1 VPRKPQRQTTIMT
14 PKDLHRRRAVRLL
27 EGPFDLTLDGSVQF
41 THTREWLVPEQ
52 IGIYFI
58 HDLRGVLYIGKTA
71 DLRRRFAEHYWICG
85 NELLRLA
92 MRSPVGAL
100 LFSWQQSPDEVS
112 CADAERSLISRFQPV
127 CNRLLLNFTSH

>member
-1 VPRKPQRQTTIMT
+1 MPKKPQRQTKVLT

-27 EGPFDLTLDGSVQF
+27 EGPFDLTLDGTVQF

-52 IGIYFI
+52 VGIYLI
-58 HDLRGVLYIGKTA
+58 HDLRGVLYIGKTT

-92 MRSPVGAL
+92 MRSTVGAL
-100 LFSWQQSPDEVS
+100 LFSWQQSPDEAS
-112 CADAERSLISRFQPV
+112 CAEAERGLISRFQPV
-127 CNRLLLNFTSH
+127 CNRLLLNFT